1 MEVAH
6 TSMIH
11 AAAPHFLW
19 LFAVRYSAHQLN
31 LWPCVSLAETS
42 PTLRWTGK
50 VGKATLFRVW
60 SLLARYVA
68 PDRNR
73 KLHWDVA
80 KRVLR
85 YLGSTSGMGLVFSSG
100 VHLSSLVT
108 QTLLGCEA
116 EISAGAMPAQELRR
130 LTYLLTD
137 LGEKPRSPPHC
148 GQLRLAYM
156 ATRANTA
163 DIFTKAF
170 QSGDHQRFSTILGLV
185 PTFPASLVHSFSSV
199 FRILS
204 ALRDY

>member
-85 YLGSTSGMGLVFSSG
+85 YLGSTSGMGLVFASVLALFPG
-100 VHLSSLVT
+100 GL
-108 QTLLGCEA
+108 
-116 EISAGAMPAQELRR
+116 PAR
-130 LTYLLTD
+130 LWFSVPVVRL
-137 LGEKPRSPPHC
+137 RSP
-148 GQLRLAYM
+148 Q
-156 ATRANTA
+156 
-163 DIFTKAF
+163 
-170 QSGDHQRFSTILGLV
+170 V
-185 PTFPASLVHSFSSV
+185 PCLHRSYAGSPTC
-199 FRILS
+199 
-204 ALRDY
+204 